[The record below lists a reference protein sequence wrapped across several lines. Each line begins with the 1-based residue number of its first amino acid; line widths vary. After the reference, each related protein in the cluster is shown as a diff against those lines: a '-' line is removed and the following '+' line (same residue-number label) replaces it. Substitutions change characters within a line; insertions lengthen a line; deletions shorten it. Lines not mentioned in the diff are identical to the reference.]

1 MVRLG
6 IERLVTDERHVLSG
20 KRVGLVTHYAMVD
33 RNFRCTVDILVNDHA
48 WTVVKLFGPEHGLLN
63 CGKEGEEIFTQID
76 EHTGLVAFSLYG
88 HQYKPTAE
96 MLEGVDVLVI
106 DLPDIG
112 SRYYTN
118 ISTMAYCLE
127 ACAGVGIPCV
137 VLDRPNPIG
146 GAVREGNLQEPGYL
160 SFVGFFPLPN
170 RHGLTMGEL
179 AVLYNSTLTPSCDL
193 TVIRMEGWQRRYM
206 LPDTGFPF
214 IPVSMN
220 TTNLDMALLYPGTCL
235 FEGTNISEGRG
246 TAHPFEFIGAPFIDG
261 HQVAAR
267 FNALKLPGVVAR
279 PVYFVPTYQKY
290 NGELCQG
297 VQLHVVD
304 RESLQPVRTGVLLM
318 QLIAE
323 MYPESFAFR
332 ERRKD
337 GRLAFDLLAGT
348 DRLRRWIATGEAN
361 RYLEEAASEVEAFNE
376 QVRDVSLY
384 S

>member
-6 IERLVTDERHVLSG
+6 IERLVTEERHILSG

-33 RNFRCTVDILVNDHA
+33 RNFRCTVDILVNDPA

-63 CGKEGEEIFTQID
+63 CGREGEEIFTQID
-76 EHTGLVAFSLYG
+76 EHTGLVAYSLYG
-88 HQYKPTAE
+88 PQYKPTAD
-96 MLEGVDVLVI
+96 MLEGIDVLVI

-118 ISTMAYCLE
+118 ISTMVYCLE
-127 ACAGVGIPCV
+127 ACAEVGIPCV

-146 GAVREGNLQEPGYL
+146 GMVREGNLQEPGYL
-160 SFVGFFPLPN
+160 SFVGCFPLPN

-179 AVLYNSTLTPSCDL
+179 AVLYHSTLTPSCPL
-193 TVIRMEGWQRRYM
+193 TVVRMEGWRRRDL
-206 LPDTGFPF
+206 LPDTGLPF

-220 TTNLDMALLYPGTCL
+220 TTRLDMALLYPGTCL
-235 FEGTNISEGRG
+235 FEGTNLSEGRG

-261 HQVAAR
+261 HRVAAR
-267 FNALKLPGVVAR
+267 FNALRLPGVVAR

-304 RESLQPVRTGVLLM
+304 RQSLQPVRTGILLL

-323 MYPESFAFR
+323 MYPESFAFQAR
-332 ERRKD
+332 HKD

-348 DRLRRWIATGEAN
+348 DRLRRWILTGEAD
-361 RYLEEAASEVEAFNE
+361 RYLEEAASEVEVFHQ
-376 QVRDVSLY
+376 QVRDVLLY